1 MRLVHAPGAEAE
13 WGEWEDASFE
23 SAEMNGESGAEDYVE
38 ATFELSVSIRSK
50 KLEPQMLST
59 NEQSINLCFTKIFP
73 SPRLKKWHGDKFS

>member
-1 MRLVHAPGAEAE
+1 MDSGSHMRLVHAPGAEAE

-59 NEQSINLCFTKIFP
+59 NEQ
-73 SPRLKKWHGDKFS
+73 WHGDVFS